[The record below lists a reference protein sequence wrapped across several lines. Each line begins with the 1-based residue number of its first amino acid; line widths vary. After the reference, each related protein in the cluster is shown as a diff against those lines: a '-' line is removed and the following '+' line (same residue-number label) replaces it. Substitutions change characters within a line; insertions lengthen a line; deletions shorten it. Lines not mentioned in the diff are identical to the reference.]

1 MPTLYDVAHFCSWNG
16 YTEDMRS
23 YLGVD
28 TAAWTNSEFWSP
40 HGANLLYGLAKKSRI
55 QIICENMRHVYD
67 GNRYYDH
74 YSHHLIRAYHEHY
87 LIRNYDPV
95 ARIRELIADGAKPDV
110 KDTNG
115 WSGLLICAR
124 NGWTQHLDVM
134 KVLMD
139 AGADIN
145 QKIDTYTPLALSA
158 YNGHIEIVKELIRR
172 GADINIPSIGGKT
185 PIIHAAEHGHLE
197 IVKNLYAAG
206 AVITNDVFESAI
218 RGGNV
223 AVLKYVLTLSQPAA
237 DSVFYATYY
246 KQANMIKV
254 LAKAGA
260 DMNQDFPVQW
270 AVSEGYNDCLKALCA
285 GGANLNILDQAN
297 DTPLRQ
303 AILTGNHEAIGI
315 LAAYK
320 ADINDVGNSRPLI
333 HYAISMYSSFPA
345 DQRMRCLLEIIKA
358 GPNFKILDQNGD
370 TPAAYASNHGMNEIV
385 ILIKRAELKQQV
397 ALGLKG
403 IRNNIKIG
411 GNK

>member
-28 TAAWTNSEFWSP
+28 TAAWTNREFWSP
-40 HGANLLYGLAKKSRI
+40 HGANLLYGPDKKSRI
-55 QIICENMRHVYD
+55 QIICEN
-67 GNRYYDH
+67 GQYYDFKGVEWH
-74 YSHHLIRAYHEHY
+74 QQLPNKYNA
-87 LIRNYDPV
+87 V

-110 KDTNG
+110 KDVNG
-115 WSGLLICAR
+115 WSGLLVCAR
-124 NGWTQHLDVM
+124 NGWTQHLDIM
-134 KVLMD
+134 KILMD

-145 QKIDTYTPLALSA
+145 QKSNIYGFMPLTLSSA
-158 YNGHIEIVKELIRR
+158 NGHIEIVKELILR
-172 GADINIPSIGGKT
+172 GADVNLPDKVGMM
-185 PIIHAAEHGHLE
+185 PITYAAENGHLD
-197 IVKNLYAAG
+197 IVKKLFAAG

-218 RGGNV
+218 RGRNI
-223 AVLKYVLTLSQPAA
+223 AVLKYLLTIAQPPA

-254 LAKAGA
+254 LAKAGS

-285 GGANLNILDQAN
+285 GGASINILDQAN

-320 ADINDVGNSRPLI
+320 ADINDVSHSRPLI

-345 DQRMRCLLEIIKA
+345 DQRKRCLLEIIKA

-403 IRNNIKIG
+403 IRNNIKIS